1 MQQPT
6 TTYIMEHP
14 ITLSNI
20 NASFFSSHLLELGI
34 MLTGTVIISFMAGR
48 LFFKTAP
55 KQKEAVKEEAEVNH
69 ARQIPQENTVS
80 FNHASAE
87 TEEQLL
93 TLQATVKE
101 KEKCLH
107 EELSES
113 EKKLQ
118 KVYHEADVLKEEK
131 ETLLKQEK
139 KLADYYS
146 QQELNNLSSLK
157 KLQENI
163 SCLEENLR
171 VLQLQNKELE
181 AVNEKYKCSEN
192 QQVIVCGQGTLQEGY
207 TTPIEQ
213 ELIAEQ
219 IKKLEQEKEELACKV
234 LAQQEHI
241 RILEAGTTNEENGTA
256 QKGMVMQLIEKKMDA
271 LQKERDNLAEQILQ
285 LENHLKIMNL
295 SLVSLSKIDTEI
307 EENPIKRLTLYI
319 RMLEGEK
326 QGLNNKITD
335 LSKKLNHA
343 EINADQIPA
352 KEVQLAHVKSR
363 LAAIEKD
370 KLDLQNQSGKWEV
383 MYNKLYEKTH
393 YLLSAKETE
402 LEQLKKTISYM
413 EDKNRL
419 KGSLN
424 DLEHGQSYAGTVKI
438 ISPHSSAAP
447 LSVTS
452 GEQYL
457 QLTIAGV

>member
-1 MQQPT
+1 
-6 TTYIMEHP
+6 MEHP

-55 KQKEAVKEEAEVNH
+55 KEKEAVKEEAEVNQ
-69 ARQIPQENTVS
+69 ARHIPQENTVS
-80 FNHASAE
+80 FNKPSAE
-87 TEEQLL
+87 TEIQLV
-93 TLQATVKE
+93 TLQATLNE
-101 KEKCLH
+101 KEKCWH

-118 KVYHEADVLKEEK
+118 KVHHEAKLLNEEK
-131 ETLLKQEK
+131 EALLKQEK
-139 KLADYYS
+139 QLSEYSS

-157 KLQENI
+157 QLQENI

-171 VLQLQNKELE
+171 MLQLENKELA

-192 QQVIVCGQGTLQEGY
+192 QQVIACAEGTLQDGY
-207 TTPIEQ
+207 TTAMEK
-213 ELIAEQ
+213 ELIVGQ
-219 IKKLEQEKEELACKV
+219 LKKLEEEKEQLACKV

-241 RILEAGTTNEENGTA
+241 QVLEAASTNEGDGTV
-256 QKGMVMQLIEKKMDA
+256 QKGLVMQLIGKKMDA
-271 LQKERDNLAEQILQ
+271 LQKERDNLAEQISQ

-343 EINADQIPA
+343 EINAGQIPA
-352 KEVQLAHVKSR
+352 KEVELAHVKSR

-370 KLDLQNQSGKWEV
+370 KLDLQSHSGKWEV

-402 LEQLKKTISYM
+402 IEQLKKTISYM

-424 DLEHGQSYAGTVKI
+424 DLEHVPSSYAGTVKI
-438 ISPHSSAAP
+438 ISPHSSASP

-452 GEQYL
+452 SEQYR